1 MSDVDLNKLQK
12 QLNDPF
18 PESDIEWRVQQSG
31 MAQKPWAMVIPYV
44 TNRAITQ
51 RLDDVFGFMFW
62 EDVYRETPRGMLC
75 GITVHCNGR
84 SVTKWDGAEIP
95 RALTD
100 EEIKNGKK
108 QTIDPVK
115 TVLSNS
121 EKRAAVKFGIGR
133 YLYNLETA
141 FANCKVLGSRSECS
155 EYGKYM
161 KIKQSGG
168 VVIHVE
174 WIPPPLESW
183 ALPSVEFDSL
193 LEKITKATDIIIMKG
208 AYITA
213 YKYASSFSR
222 GDLVKKA
229 VEVKDA
235 KKIELEKQSKKENNQ
250 EEKKIREWL
259 ELQVTD
265 EIFSAKNE
273 SVLKLA
279 KVRISKGLKEKSLN
293 HDVDIMEMMKVLEN
307 YYQKHLTKINN
318 GERL

>member
-1 MSDVDLNKLQK
+1 MSDKDLDKLQRE
-12 QLNDPF
+12 LNDPF

-31 MAQKPWAMVIPYV
+31 MAKSPWAMVIPYV

-95 RALTD
+95 KALTD
-100 EEIKNGKK
+100 EQIKKGKK

-121 EKRAAVKFGIGR
+121 EKRAAVKFCIGR

-141 FANCKVLGSRSECS
+141 FADCKVLAARRDCS

-161 KIKQSGG
+161 KIKQAGG
-168 VVIHVE
+168 VEIHVE
-174 WIPPPLESW
+174 WFPPPLESW

-213 YKYASSFSR
+213 YKYASSFGR

-235 KKIELEKQSKKENNQ
+235 KKLELEKQSKKENNQ
-250 EEKKIREWL
+250 EERKIREWL
-259 ELQVTD
+259 EIKVTD
-265 EIFSAKNE
+265 LIFSAKNE
-273 SVLKLA
+273 SVLKIA
-279 KVRISKGLKEKSLN
+279 KSEISKGLKQKSLN
-293 HDVDIMEMMKVLEN
+293 HGVDIMEMMKVLED
-307 YYQKHLTKINN
+307 YYQKHLIKLNN
-318 GERL
+318 GTRL